1 MKAEPT
7 GRTSLLLPEVRRGSL
22 SELGAGGLIHS
33 VPCGLLTTQ
42 ELRTLSAPSAPASS
56 KRSEESKMK
65 DSEDSLGGP
74 VVKNLSANTGDLGW
88 THGQEDPTC
97 LGATKPVHHN
107 Y

>member
-1 MKAEPT
+1 
-7 GRTSLLLPEVRRGSL
+7 
-22 SELGAGGLIHS
+22 
-33 VPCGLLTTQ
+33 
-42 ELRTLSAPSAPASS
+42 
-56 KRSEESKMK
+56 MK

-74 VVKNLSANTGDLGW
+74 VVKNLCANTGDLGW